1 MSQIL
6 LKNRYKV
13 ITTVASGGFGK
24 IFLAE
29 DNYRSSGERCA
40 IKQLKPVAQN
50 PKIQNLINERF
61 QKEAEILAALGE
73 SNSQIPKLY
82 DYFTEDGQFYLVQEW
97 IEGETLN
104 NLVKFEGILPEAKV
118 KNILISI
125 LSTLDYI
132 HSNKIIHRDIK
143 PNNIIVRFSDAL
155 PVLIDF
161 GAVKETMRT
170 TIDPEGNLSSSIIV
184 GTPGY
189 MPSEQAIGRPVYSSD
204 LYALGLVG
212 IYLLTGKMPQDLETD
227 PYTGEIVWHQYSSE
241 LSSSLVTII
250 DRSIRYHPRDRFSTA
265 SEMLVALEYKESSLF
280 LITLP
285 PKEAEITKRGLTT
298 KITSAQPQIVVR
310 QKPSSTILRT
320 NSIKKGLLG
329 SSLAFSAFLT
339 PAFQSVIP
347 PTAPISQIP
356 QTVKNTPTPQATPTP
371 IPPTVSASAV
381 PASKPTVQTSST
393 APVLSS
399 QSTSKNASTVQ
410 SATKPVASVTK
421 VQSNSTSKAPTKTS
435 SSGTPVSSNSTT
447 KTTTN
452 TPKPST
458 KPPST
463 VPTILKSSKNTTT
476 AKTPSTPTSVSSN
489 STTRTTTNTPKPAT
503 KPPSTVPAIFK
514 SSKSTTTTKTPSTT
528 KTTTNTPKPAT
539 KSPSTVP
546 AIFKSSK
553 SKTTTSSKPTPK
565 APSTKISVSRSSQT
579 APKPTVRS
587 TSRTQTTSRSTA
599 RVARTTARKE
609 VSKLRESKV
618 EVRKERR
625 EDRSKEM
632 RKETREGRKKRD

>member
-170 TIDPEGNLSSSIIV
+170 RIDPEGNLSSSIIV

-265 SEMLVALEYKESSLF
+265 SEMLAALQYQESSLF
-280 LITLP
+280 LTLP
-285 PKEAEITKRGLTT
+285 PLEAEVERKFLEQKITTT
-298 KITSAQPQIVVR
+298 KSEIFVR
-310 QKPSSTILRT
+310 QKPSKIIERSNL
-320 NSIKKGLLG
+320 IKKSLLG
-329 SSLAFSAFLT
+329 SSLAFSTFVA
-339 PAFQSVIP
+339 PAPRSIVA
-347 PTAPISQIP
+347 PTAQISPIAEIVAS
-356 QTVKNTPTPQATPTP
+356 PTPQATPTSASL
-371 IPPTVSASAV
+371 PTVAPSTK

-393 APVLSS
+393 VPILSPKIS
-399 QSTSKNASTVQ
+399 
-410 SATKPVASVTK
+410 
-421 VQSNSTSKAPTKTS
+421 SNSTSKTTSTLQQGSKPASKPTS
-435 SSGTPVSSNSTT
+435 STTPVSSNSTS
-447 KTTTN
+447 KPTTN
-452 TPKPST
+452 TT
-458 KPPST
+458 KA
-463 VPTILKSSKNTTT
+463 TT
-476 AKTPSTPTSVSSN
+476 KTPSTIPAIFKSSKSTITSKTPSSATSVSSN
-489 STTRTTTNTPKPAT
+489 STSKPTTNTT
-503 KPPSTVPAIFK
+503 KPTTKTPSTIPAIFK
-514 SSKSTTTTKTPSTT
+514 SSKSTTTSKTASSA
-528 KTTTNTPKPAT
+528 TPV
-539 KSPSTVP
+539 SSN
-546 AIFKSSK
+546 SK
-553 SKTTTSSKPTPK
+553 SKTTTSSKPTTK
-565 APSTKISVSRSSQT
+565 ARSTKTPVSRSSQT
-579 APKPTVRS
+579 ASKPTARVTPQSQTTARSKARVVRS
-587 TSRTQTTSRSTA
+587 T
-599 RVARTTARKE
+599 VRKE
-609 VSKLRESKV
+609 ISERRESKV

-625 EDRSKEM
+625 EDRSKELR
-632 RKETREGRKKRD
+632 RKN